1 MHDLLWSVILIMQL
15 AVIPCCG
22 QSIKP
27 ILASMELI
35 SFYGLENTCSTDSAH
50 SKLLITSNLANTKN
64 EIWLTNISIILND
77 SMLKQPLEFILTSNS
92 QMYCTA
98 QSIEGDEIILCV
110 FASDTIKLNDSLIIA
125 VNKEVNYIIR
135 LNYIS
140 LDLKTLL
147 VSDNCLISDITSS
160 SRNTYYITGSFKN
173 TTKILGVSLTS
184 LGQQDVFIAELSN
197 DSILWIHHLGTP
209 SADISMQMI
218 YSSDLIYLAV
228 NHNVNRGALASNNL
242 ECPYCAIYIFDSNGQ
257 QVDYLEYIKVGAI
270 RNEIISIE
278 VDDSSSLHLLRNE
291 TLLGNKSVDYYHYI
305 SPAQGQEVSI
315 AFKMANA
322 KNLVLADG
330 LIPYILTE
338 KKAISIYSKRYLK
351 RFEIV
356 SISNRPIPKAVRCK
370 SNLLLKD
377 LNMVYVFN
385 QIYINYY

>member
-1 MHDLLWSVILIMQL
+1 
-15 AVIPCCG
+15 
-22 QSIKP
+22 
-27 ILASMELI
+27 
-35 SFYGLENTCSTDSAH
+35 
-50 SKLLITSNLANTKN
+50 
-64 EIWLTNISIILND
+64 
-77 SMLKQPLEFILTSNS
+77 
-92 QMYCTA
+92 
-98 QSIEGDEIILCV
+98 
-110 FASDTIKLNDSLIIA
+110 IKLNDSLIIA